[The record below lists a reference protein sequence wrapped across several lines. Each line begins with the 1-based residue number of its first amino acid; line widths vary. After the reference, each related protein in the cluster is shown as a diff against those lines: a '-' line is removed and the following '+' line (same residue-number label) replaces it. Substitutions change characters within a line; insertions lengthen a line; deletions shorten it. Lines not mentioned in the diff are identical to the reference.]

1 MMLSMDT
8 KGWVVRAV
16 EALRFAEYK
25 QIQRWLDEEGESLSK
40 LELERALSELVKEG
54 RLELKAEVYK
64 LGNKKGAS
72 SAFDSLF
79 KD

>member
-1 MMLSMDT
+1 MRSMDT
-8 KGWVVRAV
+8 KGWVLRAMQ
-16 EALRFAEYK
+16 ALRFAEYK

-40 LELERALSELVKEG
+40 LELERALAELVKDG
-54 RLELKAEVYK
+54 RLELKADVYR
-64 LGNKKGAS
+64 LSNKKGAL